1 MMKDY
6 NHMLNHMNATISSLQ
21 EDYGYNPKLFN
32 VSREDFMSNLI
43 GTDLRIPESAYAY
56 MQSMPIPLFTSFTKV
71 LSIVLPLMTSSRNS
85 NLLFVRSMDLG
96 FLGSW
101 HPEPVIQSEKLK
113 WHVVSVSEAFH
124 GDNECYCYSHGS
136 IRPLPPLVEFEICVD
151 VNYNNISNQG
161 FLSDFF
167 I

>member
-1 MMKDY
+1 
-6 NHMLNHMNATISSLQ
+6 
-21 EDYGYNPKLFN
+21 
-32 VSREDFMSNLI
+32 
-43 GTDLRIPESAYAY
+43 
-56 MQSMPIPLFTSFTKV
+56 
-71 LSIVLPLMTSSRNS
+71 
-85 NLLFVRSMDLG
+85 MDLG

-101 HPEPVIQSEKLK
+101 HPATVIQCEKLK
-113 WHVVSVSEAFH
+113 RHVRYNNVLDDGGVNYLQVVSVSEAFH

>member
-1 MMKDY
+1 MEIVDNNYSQDLKK
-6 NHMLNHMNATISSLQ
+6 NEGFQ
-21 EDYGYNPKLFN
+21 ERL
-32 VSREDFMSNLI
+32 
-43 GTDLRIPESAYAY
+43 
-56 MQSMPIPLFTSFTKV
+56 
-71 LSIVLPLMTSSRNS
+71 
-85 NLLFVRSMDLG
+85 VRSMDLG

>member
-56 MQSMPIPLFTSFTKV
+56 MQSEEY
-71 LSIVLPLMTSSRNS
+71 
-85 NLLFVRSMDLG
+85 G
-96 FLGSW
+96 FG
-101 HPEPVIQSEKLK
+101 
-113 WHVVSVSEAFH
+113 VVSVSEAFH